1 MKLKKLHEIFQQE
14 LQQLYEITEV
24 NSFFFALTEE
34 YLSVNRIQLALQ
46 PDLDIGTAEYDKMNL
61 ALNQLKKEK
70 PLQYILGK
78 AYFYGMEFWVN
89 NSTLIPRP
97 ETEELVEWI
106 VKTYGAVENKQVQL
120 LDIGTGSGC
129 IAISVA
135 KHLPNAKVYA
145 VDISEAALEVA
156 KHNAANN
163 EVTIEFL
170 KLDILQEDLVSLF
183 GGGFFDAII
192 SNPPYVRDLEKA
204 EMKNNVLNFEPET
217 ALFVADD
224 NPLLFYSRIAEL
236 GKESLVSGGNLF
248 FEINQY
254 LPDETERM
262 LLELG
267 YTRTELKKDLQQN
280 YRMLKAVNP

>member
-1 MKLKKLHEIFQQE
+1 MRLKKLHEIFQQE

-78 AYFYGMEFWVN
+78 AYFYGMEFTVN

-106 VKTYGAVENKQVQL
+106 VKTYGASENKQVQL

-183 GGGFFDAII
+183 GGCFFDAII

-236 GKESLVSGGNLF
+236 GKESLVPGGNLF